1 MGQSEKQLWEAQ
13 GVARGQRPE
22 QGLQT
27 LHTVG
32 DEAQLGWGSGV
43 TPTARAECG
52 EEQEDPGPVFLG
64 HHNVRVRRA
73 LEERKLRPR
82 GKRGLV
88 QGHNHASYPAKR
100 IGLGLPLTEA

>member
-43 TPTARAECG
+43 TLRL
-52 EEQEDPGPVFLG
+52 EQSV
-64 HHNVRVRRA
+64 
-73 LEERKLRPR
+73 ERSRKTQDL
-82 GKRGLV
+82 
-88 QGHNHASYPAKR
+88 SS
-100 IGLGLPLTEA
+100 